1 MFAYE
6 FFEGKKYKCTC
17 HPGDPDPDC
26 PEHGLEP
33 MEVGDALDVKN
44 EAKQRLDPKCWKG
57 YRKAGTKMKG
67 GVRVNNCVPANE
79 GREHDE
85 GDREPPNNFAIYIN
99 GKKWKVFPG
108 LGYYADDFRE
118 QAQHRKLKDW
128 CQKKSQATGKRW
140 EVYVTGEPVTES
152 NLNEKWSNKYKRS
165 INCSHPKGFSQRAHC
180 AGRKKNEA
188 ADLTMVC
195 PDCGWSKEG
204 LAEGR
209 FDEPLTGWHIV
220 SRAHGQ
226 VVRGT
231 PSFETKDQAQ
241 KYLMTRMFANHQDFK
256 VVHTA
261 GVAEGLIGRLA
272 AAGALVTGLGM
283 AGHYLDRTAP
293 KVSIQGNM
301 AYVVPE
307 DHGKIPPNA
316 LTLKGDDGITYR
328 VWMSKRKDV
337 FAYPVKDAQR
347 TDEQGMAE
355 GSMPYPHGKP
365 EAGDKITWYH
375 SNHYPSIEGTV
386 VGWKDGHLIVKS
398 IDPSPRNTEK
408 TVVKYRVPK
417 NNILSVEKQ
426 GVAEGEQS
434 GLLEKQDACYH
445 KVRSRYKVW
454 PSAYASGALVQC
466 RKKGA
471 ANWGTGG
478 KKK

>member
-1 MFAYE
+1 MILDNLFTLT
-6 FFEGKKYKCTC
+6 EGKK
-17 HPGDPDPDC
+17 DPDELAKY
-26 PEHGLEP
+26 EHDVTTLLAMG
-33 MEVGDALDVKN
+33 DVKTAKKVAGLSPDAAHRN
-44 EAKQRLDPKCWKG
+44 RLRNIIRRHENNQGVAEGMPASVIKSKQRYAEMTPAEFAKAHGNKSDEELQAMAWRHGYGKSSNHYVDKRNKG
-57 YRKAGTKMKG
+57 RQ
-67 GVRVNNCVPANE
+67 GVA
-79 GREHDE
+79 
-85 GDREPPNNFAIYIN
+85 
-99 GKKWKVFPG
+99 
-108 LGYYADDFRE
+108 
-118 QAQHRKLKDW
+118 
-128 CQKKSQATGKRW
+128 
-140 EVYVTGEPVTES
+140 ES
-152 NLNEKWSNKYKRS
+152 
-165 INCSHPKGFSQRAHC
+165 
-180 AGRKKNEA
+180 
-188 ADLTMVC
+188 
-195 PDCGWSKEG
+195 
-204 LAEGR
+204 R
-209 FDEPLTGWHIV
+209 FEEPLTGWHIV
-220 SRAHGQ
+220 SRAHDQ

-231 PSFETKDQAQ
+231 PSFATRDQAQ

-337 FAYPVKDAQR
+337 FAYPIKDAQR
-347 TDEQGMAE
+347 TDEQGVAE

>member
-165 INCSHPKGFSQRAHC
+165 IDCSHPKGFSQRAHC
-180 AGRKKNEA
+180 AGRKKNESA
-188 ADLTMVC
+188 ELTMVC

-204 LAEGR
+204 LAEGGPFNYGAKKPR
-209 FDEPLTGWHIV
+209 KGSVADIAAKKRHEQEKGKQPAEPKDHMVGVARVKKDVEEGLGYSQNPEQAKWYHEGRDAMKFGTHGDTMQEIAKKHGCPPEWLDAF
-220 SRAHGQ
+220 RAGY
-226 VVRGT
+226 
-231 PSFETKDQAQ
+231 KDQFDWN
-241 KYLMTRMFANHQDFK
+241 KKTVTEENKGLYYNVNKRK
-256 VVHTA
+256 KA
-261 GVAEGLIGRLA
+261 GTSRP
-272 AAGALVTGLGM
+272 
-283 AGHYLDRTAP
+283 AGHPKAPTA
-293 KVSIQGNM
+293 Q
-301 AYVVPE
+301 A
-307 DHGKIPPNA
+307 
-316 LTLKGDDGITYR
+316 
-328 VWMSKRKDV
+328 W
-337 FAYPVKDAQR
+337 KDA
-347 TDEQGMAE
+347 A
-355 GSMPYPHGKP
+355 
-365 EAGDKITWYH
+365 
-375 SNHYPSIEGTV
+375 
-386 VGWKDGHLIVKS
+386 
-398 IDPSPRNTEK
+398 K
-408 TVVKYRVPK
+408 T
-417 NNILSVEKQ
+417 
-426 GVAEGEQS
+426 A
-434 GLLEKQDACYH
+434 
-445 KVRSRYKVW
+445 
-454 PSAYASGALVQC
+454 
-466 RKKGA
+466 KK
-471 ANWGTGG
+471 
-478 KKK
+478 

>member
-152 NLNEKWSNKYKRS
+152 NLNEKWSNKYKHS

-180 AGRKKNEA
+180 AGRKKNESA
-188 ADLTMVC
+188 ELTMVC

-204 LAEGR
+204 LAEGLGYSQNPEQAKWYHEGR
-209 FDEPLTGWHIV
+209 DAMKFGTHGDTMQEIAKKHGCPPEWLDAF
-220 SRAHGQ
+220 RAGY
-226 VVRGT
+226 
-231 PSFETKDQAQ
+231 KDQFDWN
-241 KYLMTRMFANHQDFK
+241 KKTVTEENKGLYYNVNKRK
-256 VVHTA
+256 KA
-261 GVAEGLIGRLA
+261 GTSRP
-272 AAGALVTGLGM
+272 
-283 AGHYLDRTAP
+283 AGHPKAPTA
-293 KVSIQGNM
+293 Q
-301 AYVVPE
+301 A
-307 DHGKIPPNA
+307 
-316 LTLKGDDGITYR
+316 
-328 VWMSKRKDV
+328 W
-337 FAYPVKDAQR
+337 KDA
-347 TDEQGMAE
+347 A
-355 GSMPYPHGKP
+355 
-365 EAGDKITWYH
+365 
-375 SNHYPSIEGTV
+375 
-386 VGWKDGHLIVKS
+386 
-398 IDPSPRNTEK
+398 K
-408 TVVKYRVPK
+408 T
-417 NNILSVEKQ
+417 
-426 GVAEGEQS
+426 A
-434 GLLEKQDACYH
+434 
-445 KVRSRYKVW
+445 
-454 PSAYASGALVQC
+454 
-466 RKKGA
+466 KK
-471 ANWGTGG
+471 
-478 KKK
+478 